1 MSGFLRSVG
10 LVLACG
16 LMMASCSGGVDDTPV
31 EPLEETR
38 IQISQGEL
46 VGFETAQGAHAWL
59 AVPYAA
65 PPVGDL
71 RWRAPRP
78 AEMFDSPL
86 QALAHGERCPQ
97 ITNGLDEAEGL
108 APDLLVGDEDCLTLD
123 IYAPPGAEDL
133 PVMVWIHGGGN
144 VWGRSAAYNGS
155 RLALDQNVIVIAIQY
170 RLGPL
175 GWFAHPGL
183 RADAETEADAAA
195 SFALLDMIAALEW
208 VQANASAFGGDT
220 DRVTIFGE
228 SAGGHNVAGL
238 MASPLARGLFHAGI
252 IQSGIVWS
260 VPLDIAETG
269 SDWQANGGLEI
280 ASAIAGEGSSGAAL
294 RAVPLEDLFQ
304 AYNVGYS
311 MELPRM
317 IEDGVVLPEG
327 GILGAAATPGGF
339 GDLPLITG
347 TNLEEMKLYKALD
360 PDLVRRFG
368 LLLWPRDANS
378 YEAIAEY
385 PSRFWRA
392 LAVDELANRLVASG
406 HENVWAYRFDWND
419 GGSFLVTDS
428 GQLFGAAHSMEIPFV
443 FNHFDFYGDLDRL
456 LFTAEN
462 ASGRQAI
469 ADAMG
474 GHWGRFAYTG
484 SPAAGWQPWTPE
496 GALMRFDTPEAGG
509 QQMIA
514 GGESLGQILDALVAD
529 TRLDEAQRCA
539 VAAELTSWNP
549 VDADQISARIPC

>member
-1 MSGFLRSVG
+1 MSGFLRSIG

-16 LMMASCSGGVDDTPV
+16 LMVASCSGGVDDTPV

-38 IQISQGEL
+38 RMISQGEL

-86 QALAHGERCPQ
+86 EALVHGSRCPQ

-183 RADAETEADAAA
+183 RADAETETDTAA

-220 DRVTIFGE
+220 DRVTVFGE

-260 VPLDIAETG
+260 VPLDIAESG

-368 LLLWPRDANS
+368 LLLWPRDADS

-462 ASGRQAI
+462 APGRQAI

-484 SPAAGWQPWTPE
+484 APAPGWQPWTPE

-514 GGESLGQILDALVAD
+514 GEESLGQILDALVAD

>member
-38 IQISQGEL
+38 RQISQGEL

-86 QALAHGERCPQ
+86 EALAHGSRCPQ

-155 RLALDQNVIVIAIQY
+155 RLALGQNVIVIAIQY

-208 VQANASAFGGDT
+208 IQANASAFGGDA

-260 VPLDIAETG
+260 VPLDIAESG

-280 ASAIAGEGSSGAAL
+280 ASAIAGEGSSGEAL

-368 LLLWPRDANS
+368 LLLWPRDPDS

-462 ASGRQAI
+462 APGRQAI

-484 SPAAGWQPWTPE
+484 APASGWQPWTPE

-529 TRLDEAQRCA
+529 TRLDDAQRCA

>member
-16 LMMASCSGGVDDTPV
+16 LMLASCSGGVDDTPV
-31 EPLEETR
+31 QPLEETR
-38 IQISQGEL
+38 RQISQGEL

-65 PPVGDL
+65 PPVGEL

-78 AEMFDSPL
+78 AEMFDGPL
-86 QALAHGERCPQ
+86 QALAHGARCPQ

-183 RADAETEADAAA
+183 RADAETETDTAA

-280 ASAIAGEGSSGAAL
+280 ASAIAGEESSGAAL

-368 LLLWPRDANS
+368 LLLWPRDADS

-462 ASGRQAI
+462 APGREAI
-469 ADAMG
+469 AGAMG

-484 SPAAGWQPWTPE
+484 APAPGWQPWTPE

>member
-1 MSGFLRSVG
+1 MYGFLRSIG

-31 EPLEETR
+31 ESLEETR
-38 IQISQGEL
+38 RQISQGEL
-46 VGFETAQGAHAWL
+46 VGFETAQGAHAWV

-86 QALAHGERCPQ
+86 EALVHGSRCPQ

-208 VQANASAFGGDT
+208 VQANASAFGGDA

-260 VPLDIAETG
+260 VPLDIAESG

-280 ASAIAGEGSSGAAL
+280 ASAIAGEGSSGEAL
-294 RAVPLEDLFQ
+294 R
-304 AYNVGYS
+304 
-311 MELPRM
+311 
-317 IEDGVVLPEG
+317 
-327 GILGAAATPGGF
+327 
-339 GDLPLITG
+339 
-347 TNLEEMKLYKALD
+347 
-360 PDLVRRFG
+360 
-368 LLLWPRDANS
+368 
-378 YEAIAEY
+378 
-385 PSRFWRA
+385 
-392 LAVDELANRLVASG
+392 
-406 HENVWAYRFDWND
+406 
-419 GGSFLVTDS
+419 
-428 GQLFGAAHSMEIPFV
+428 
-443 FNHFDFYGDLDRL
+443 
-456 LFTAEN
+456 
-462 ASGRQAI
+462 
-469 ADAMG
+469 
-474 GHWGRFAYTG
+474 
-484 SPAAGWQPWTPE
+484 
-496 GALMRFDTPEAGG
+496 
-509 QQMIA
+509 
-514 GGESLGQILDALVAD
+514 
-529 TRLDEAQRCA
+529 
-539 VAAELTSWNP
+539 
-549 VDADQISARIPC
+549 

>member
-16 LMMASCSGGVDDTPV
+16 LMLASCSGGVDDTPV

-38 IQISQGEL
+38 RQIFQGEL

-65 PPVGDL
+65 PPVGHL

-86 QALAHGERCPQ
+86 EALAHGSRCPQ

-183 RADAETEADAAA
+183 RADAETETDTAA

-260 VPLDIAETG
+260 VPLDIAESG

-280 ASAIAGEGSSGAAL
+280 ASAIAGEGSSGEAL

-368 LLLWPRDANS
+368 LLLWPRDADS

-462 ASGRQAI
+462 APGRQAI

-484 SPAAGWQPWTPE
+484 APAAGWQRWTPE
-496 GALMRFDTPEAGG
+496 GALMRFDTPETGG
-509 QQMIA
+509 QQMIT

-529 TRLDEAQRCA
+529 TRLDGEQRCA